1 MKILRGTVAGG
12 IVFFLLGWLVYG
24 VLLMNYMTANM
35 NQCAARPMQE
45 MIWWAMIASSLLT
58 GLLLTMVLKWAGAK
72 AILDGLKTGAVFGVL
87 LASGMDLGF
96 WSMTKMYNNFAV
108 MVVDIVVY
116 TLMMSVVGMLIVLLW
131 GKDTAA

>member
-1 MKILRGTVAGG
+1 MKILKGAVAGG